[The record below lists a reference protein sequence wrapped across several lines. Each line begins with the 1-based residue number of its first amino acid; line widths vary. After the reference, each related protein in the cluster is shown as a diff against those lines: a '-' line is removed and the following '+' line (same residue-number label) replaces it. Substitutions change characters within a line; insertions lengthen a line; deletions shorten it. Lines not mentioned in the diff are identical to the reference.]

1 MCHHKMVRHKA
12 ILIALLVSVCFGGSV
27 DCKFFGGA
35 NKHDLNYDKSSEKLG
50 KQFKELNKLLIE
62 RTASSNAVI
71 NLRIIEKL
79 IPEAES
85 STFLGVKNK
94 KSLVK
99 AKKLLV
105 SLRKLEYEEMC
116 NRLGG
121 AIVTNILKAI
131 RSTRSNL
138 SRIEEILAYY
148 LDRQEDVCLRVF
160 PKMLETK
167 LATMDEAK
175 LKRLDYMME
184 RAMNKHCNKK
194 TRADGLFL
202 LISMNYVG
210 PSPMSLYETVTNF
223 AETKPDDLE
232 LKKDMS
238 SEELNNVVVSRYLV
252 EPCDHLL
259 DNLAKDM
266 FDLAS
271 NWVHIHKPDQNQVD
285 FYYNWARCMF
295 CRDAYKIMK
304 I

>member
-1 MCHHKMVRHKA
+1 MVRHKA
-12 ILIALLVSVCFGGSV
+12 ILIALLVLACLGNYIE
-27 DCKFFGGA
+27 CKFFGKA
-35 NKHDLNYDKSSEKLG
+35 DKDPYNDKSSEKLG
-50 KQFKELNKLLIE
+50 KQFKELNRLLIE
-62 RTASSNAVI
+62 KTASSNAVI
-71 NLRIIEKL
+71 NLRIIERL
-79 IPEAES
+79 IPDAES
-85 STFLGVKNK
+85 STFMGIKNK

-121 AIVTNILKAI
+121 AIVTRISKAI
-131 RSTRSNL
+131 RNAGSNVG
-138 SRIEEILAYY
+138 RIEEIFTYY

-160 PKMLETK
+160 PKILEKK
-167 LATMDEAK
+167 LALMDEAK
-175 LKRLDYMME
+175 LKRLDYIME

-210 PSPMSLYETVTNF
+210 PSPISLYETVTNF
-223 AETKPDDLE
+223 AETKPDDPKLQ
-232 LKKDMS
+232 KDLS
-238 SEELNNVVVSRYLV
+238 PEELNDEVVSRYLV

-259 DNLAKDM
+259 DYLAKDL

-271 NWVHIHKPDQNQVD
+271 NWARIHKPDQNQVD
-285 FYYNWARCMF
+285 FYYNWARYMF